1 MIPWFTYPLIGVIVN
16 HVILIGRLLSD
27 WHYSKTQKN
36 VSVASNVIVT
46 IKHRLDGEKGYEHH
60 EITVWGNRADQIVE
74 CSKKGDRL
82 SIIGEILTSIYTTKE
97 GKERRSKKIHVHKF
111 QLED

>member
-1 MIPWFTYPLIGVIVN
+1 MASYTRIGVHKLN

-36 VSVASNVIVT
+36 VSVASNIVVT
-46 IKHRLDGEKGYEHH
+46 EERRQDGESSFEHH

-74 CSKKGDRL
+74 TAKKGDRL
-82 SIIGEILTSIYTTKE
+82 SIIGKILTSVYTTKT

-111 QLED
+111 QLEE